1 MKSARNST
9 GCYPT
14 IDLRHA
20 PLTCPLRK
28 RRVDRTRI
36 DVRTDSATYPI
47 VIEAGLLAGLRELL
61 LEERFADRV
70 FVVSSPTVWRLHGT
84 SIARALPRVDAI
96 LVPDGEKAKTLQTVS
111 RVYDALVGA
120 QADRS
125 AGLVA
130 VGGGVIGDTVGF
142 AAATYLRGISVAHV
156 PMTLLAQVD
165 SAVGGKVGVNH
176 PLGKNLIGAF
186 HQPRLVAIDPL
197 VLTTLP
203 RREFR
208 AGLYEV
214 VKYGMA
220 FDAALFEQV
229 RSNIRAIFARSP
241 EVLSPVIAASCRIK
255 AAVVEQDERERGP
268 RRLLNFG
275 HTAGH
280 ALEAITKYRRFRHGE
295 AVALGMLV
303 AADLA
308 VARGALPLE
317 ARDAL
322 AQLVAALGPLPPIAD
337 LRVDEAVEAIR
348 RDKKVVAGRLHF
360 VMPAAI
366 GRATIVDDVEE
377 DELAEALARTGLR
390 R

>member
-1 MKSARNST
+1 MLSYHRPPTDPARQS
-9 GCYPT
+9 PQE
-14 IDLRHA
+14 A
-20 PLTCPLRK
+20 
-28 RRVDRTRI
+28 RVNCIRI
-36 DVRTDSATYPI
+36 NVRTDSAAYP
-47 VIEAGLLAGLRELL
+47 VLVQPGLLGALRGVLA
-61 LEERFADRV
+61 EERFPGRA

-84 SIARALPRVDAI
+84 AIARALSGLEVVLI
-96 LVPDGEKAKTLQTVS
+96 PDGEKAKTLQTVS
-111 RVYDALVGA
+111 RVYDALVTA
-120 QADRS
+120 QADRG
-125 AGLVA
+125 AGIVA
-130 VGGGVIGDTVGF
+130 IGGGVIGDAAGF

-156 PMTLLAQVD
+156 PTTLLAQVD

-186 HQPRLVAIDPL
+186 HQPRIVAVDPL
-197 VLTTLP
+197 LLATLP

-220 FDAALFEQV
+220 FDGALFERV
-229 RSNIRAIFARSP
+229 RANASALFAR
-241 EVLSPVIAASCRIK
+241 EAGALSAIIEASCRIK
-255 AAVVEQDERERGP
+255 AAVVQEDERERGP

-308 VARGALPLE
+308 VARGALALE
-317 ARDAL
+317 AREAL
-322 AQLVAALGPLPPIAD
+322 AHLVAALGPLPPIAD
-337 LRVDEAVEAIR
+337 LRVDDALEAIR

-360 VMPAAI
+360 VMPVAL

-377 DELAEALARTGLR
+377 SELAEALARTGLR
-390 R
+390 Q